1 MRSSKMKDV
10 LSLVDCSVC
19 GAVVTKAKATLQIHI
34 NDYDPLTDEINVT
47 EIILC
52 RGCYAIQ

>member
-1 MRSSKMKDV
+1 MKDA

-19 GAVVTKAKATLQIHI
+19 GAIVTKAKATLQIHI